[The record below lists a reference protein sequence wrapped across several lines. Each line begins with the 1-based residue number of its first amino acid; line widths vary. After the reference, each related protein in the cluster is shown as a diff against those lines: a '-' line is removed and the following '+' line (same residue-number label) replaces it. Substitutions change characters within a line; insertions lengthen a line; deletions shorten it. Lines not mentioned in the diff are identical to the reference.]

1 MALMTQKGIRHLP
14 VLGEKDRVI
23 GVISIGDVGK
33 AIIADHEFTIAQLES
48 YITGSEAM
56 TFRAS

>member
-1 MALMTQKGIRHLP
+1 MALMTEKRVRHLP
-14 VLGEKDRVI
+14 VLGDDDSVI

-33 AIIADHEFTIAQLES
+33 AIIAHQEFTIAQLEH

-56 TFRAS
+56 IYRSS